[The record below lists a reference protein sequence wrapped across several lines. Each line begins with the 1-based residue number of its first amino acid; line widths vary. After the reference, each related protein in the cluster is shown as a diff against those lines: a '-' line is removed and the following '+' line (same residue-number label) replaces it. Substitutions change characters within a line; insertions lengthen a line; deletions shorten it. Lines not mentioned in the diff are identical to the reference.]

1 MNSKAAD
8 WSPDSSFVSL
18 PLYLVFSHPILVST
32 QNFNFRVYL
41 VKKKKSVFR
50 KVISNLFAFIM
61 VTDSFESLSRI
72 VVLLVI

>member
-1 MNSKAAD
+1 MNSKAVD

-18 PLYLVFSHPILVST
+18 PLYLGFSHPILVST

-41 VKKKKSVFR
+41 VKKKSVFR

-61 VTDSFESLSRI
+61 VTDSFEILSRI

>member
-1 MNSKAAD
+1 M
-8 WSPDSSFVSL
+8 SL
-18 PLYLVFSHPILVST
+18 PLYLGFSTSYLGIY

-41 VKKKKSVFR
+41 VKKSVFR

-61 VTDSFESLSRI
+61 VTDSFEILSRI